1 MDSSSRLYR
10 ELEMFSLDFEFDLV
24 LGLALFDCR

>member
-10 ELEMFSLDFEFDLV
+10 ELEMFSLDLEFDLV